1 MDDSF
6 VRKPEWMK
14 VPLPQGK
21 KYVQLKRIVNENKLA
36 TICQSGNCPNMSECW
51 SAGTATFMILGT
63 ICTRNC
69 GFCDVKAG
77 KPAPPDP
84 NEAFRVAEA
93 VKLMQLNHCVITSVT
108 RDDLPDKGA
117 THWALCINKV
127 KELNPSTSMEVLI
140 PDMRDDIEAL
150 KTIISAAPD
159 IISHNMETV
168 KRLYTQVR
176 PQADYQRSLRQIK
189 RTSEMGVISKSGFMV
204 GLGES
209 DDEVFKLIDDL
220 KNHDAEIIT
229 IGQYLPPS
237 KDHYPLKEYV
247 KPEKFKI
254 YKEYGLEKGIRQV
267 VSAPLVRSSYHS
279 EQQI

>member
-77 KPAPPDP
+77 KPAPPEP

-93 VKLMQLNHCVITSVT
+93 VKLMQLN
-108 RDDLPDKGA
+108 PK
-117 THWALCINKV
+117 
-127 KELNPSTSMEVLI
+127 
-140 PDMRDDIEAL
+140 
-150 KTIISAAPD
+150 KTP
-159 IISHNMETV
+159 N
-168 KRLYTQVR
+168 
-176 PQADYQRSLRQIK
+176 
-189 RTSEMGVISKSGFMV
+189 
-204 GLGES
+204 
-209 DDEVFKLIDDL
+209 
-220 KNHDAEIIT
+220 NH
-229 IGQYLPPS
+229 
-237 KDHYPLKEYV
+237 K
-247 KPEKFKI
+247 
-254 YKEYGLEKGIRQV
+254 
-267 VSAPLVRSSYHS
+267 
-279 EQQI
+279 